1 MTYMTTLPW
10 TGGWVFIFF
19 PTLDKQL
26 LNYTVSLLATNQ
38 SSTVVLEINRTNVM
52 QKPELP

>member
-10 TGGWVFIFF
+10 TGGRVLIFF
-19 PTLDKQL
+19 PTLYKQL

-38 SSTVVLEINRTNVM
+38 SSTVVL
-52 QKPELP
+52 

>member
-10 TGGWVFIFF
+10 TGGRVFIFF